1 MNDGTI
7 RVYELAEV
15 LEIKMQIEKGESLAL
30 AEFVLDIFGSEDRV
44 IDNVLEP
51 SDRQLFY
58 FLEGSGVL
66 STGRETIS
74 LYDGRDWRIHYWIFN
89 RDKIINQLKIE
100 EKEKEEKRE
109 ENIYD
114 TLPAEAW
121 AR

>member
-1 MNDGTI
+1 MNDGII
-7 RVYELAEV
+7 RMYDLAKV
-15 LEIKMQIEKGESLAL
+15 LERKMQIEYEEALAL
-30 AEFVLDIFGSEDRV
+30 AEFVLDIFGLEDRV
-44 IDNVLEP
+44 IDNILEP

-89 RDKIINQLKIE
+89 RDKIINQLQIE
-100 EKEKEEKRE
+100 EEKKEEKKE
-109 ENIYD
+109 ENVYD
-114 TLPAEAW
+114 MLPAEVW